1 MPSGDGDSV
10 LEKERVVSLKP
21 HGKIIIDGIE
31 CLNFGSFNFLNM
43 AMDEKQSKVAN
54 QAIRKYGVGSCGPRG
69 FYGTFDVHLDLE
81 KEIAEFMGVEET
93 ILYR

>member
-1 MPSGDGDSV
+1 MVTLRPN
-10 LEKERVVSLKP
+10 
-21 HGKIIIDGIE
+21 GKIIIDGIE

-43 AMDEKQSKVAN
+43 AMDEKQSDVAN

-81 KEIAEFMGVEET
+81 KEIADFAGFEES
-93 ILYR
+93 ILYRYILNFKFLGI